1 MDLALC
7 VIGNLDSGVTAPA
20 VEEEEDDGVAGNDG
34 LVATGRCNTRTRVS
48 KD

>member
-20 VEEEEDDGVAGNDG
+20 VEEEEDDGVAGNG